1 MNLMHRSDHD
11 NQLRILVS
19 EMTAQRLSR
28 RDVLRGAAA
37 AAALAA
43 SGGMLA
49 GCGSDSADTQP
60 TAPATSYGPP
70 EDKLNFYGWAN
81 YDSTDV
87 VTAFTRQTG
96 SQVHLDVYNSN
107 EEAIA
112 KLGAAKGTAGYDI
125 LQPTGVYV
133 PQTGA
138 AGLLE
143 PLDHARIPNMKNII
157 PAYTNQ
163 RWDPGNKYTACKDW
177 GSTGFLYDTTVIKRD
192 LSTWDDFVD
201 ALRNEASG
209 KSAILDAPNYLTG
222 LYAWRDPSKDWTST
236 EPAYLDA
243 VENFVVNDIAPH
255 VKAYDSYPGSALA
268 QGKYALMMC
277 WNGDARQG
285 LMSVKDPT
293 RYKWVLGAPVTELWM
308 DNWAIVKGATHLNAA
323 YAWLNYILDPAN
335 SYADMKFHGYNT
347 GLTGIKEK
355 ATAENLPFLDLIFFD
370 DAQVNTM
377 RPGALNS
384 GTERLVQILAKAKA
398 KSAG

>member
-1 MNLMHRSDHD
+1 MNLMRRSDDENH
-11 NQLRILVS
+11 LRILVS
-19 EMTAQRLSR
+19 GTTARRLSR
-28 RDVLRGAAA
+28 RNVLRGAAA
-37 AAALAA
+37 AAAAA
-43 SGGMLA
+43 SGGLLA
-49 GCGSDSADTQP
+49 ACASDSTNPQP
-60 TAPATSYGPP
+60 TTGATSYGPP
-70 EDKLNFYGWAN
+70 EDQLNFYGWAS

-87 VTAFTRQTG
+87 VTAFTDKTG

-112 KLGAAKGTAGYDI
+112 KLAAAKGTAGYDI

-133 PQTGA
+133 TQTAA

-157 PAYTNQ
+157 AAYTNQ
-163 RWDPGNKYTACKDW
+163 PWDPGNKYTVCKDW

-201 ALRNEASG
+201 ALQHEASG
-209 KSAILDAPNYLTG
+209 KAAILDAPNYLTG
-222 LYAWRDPSKDWTST
+222 LYAWRDPSRDWTST
-236 EPAYLDA
+236 DPAYLDE
-243 VENFVVNDIAPH
+243 VEKFILNDIAPH
-255 VKAYDSYPGSALA
+255 VRAYDSYPGSALA

-308 DNWAIVKGATHLNAA
+308 DNWAIVKGARHLNAA
-323 YAWLNYILDPAN
+323 YAWINYILDPAN

-347 GLTGIKEK
+347 GLTGIKEQ

-370 DAQVNTM
+370 DAQVKSM
-377 RPGALNS
+377 RAGALNS
-384 GTERLVQILAKAKA
+384 ATERMVQILAKAKA